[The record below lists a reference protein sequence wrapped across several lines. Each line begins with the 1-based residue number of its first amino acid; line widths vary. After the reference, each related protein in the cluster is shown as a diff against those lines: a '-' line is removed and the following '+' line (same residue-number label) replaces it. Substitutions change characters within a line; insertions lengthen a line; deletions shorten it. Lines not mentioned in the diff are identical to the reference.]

1 MGSELN
7 ELNDLLKGEHHAP
20 DKRAPA
26 AAAGAGVSGLN
37 QLSDAAAEIEVKPP
51 AAQAAEPAAA
61 PVVVTATAA
70 RSPPTLA
77 LPSQG
82 HSQEQLVE
90 AAQPMQFQQPSQP
103 DIPPPAI
110 PESQGASQQVQINA
124 EDAKNVLLGTNGL
137 DTMQPYFM
145 NLMAANGF
153 AGMNPMGVGM
163 GDYMTYASLA
173 GYAPPEDD
181 TQQLPS
187 RVSKGKKQTRR
198 GPMDEMRQL
207 IRILVKILPHSINL
221 VGNTEEAGGG
231 NRISED
237 QIKSYLE
244 ATLGEAPQPA
254 WGVPT
259 SGWNGYLAELFSWAT
274 GKVVTGEECKR
285 VARREP
291 GRSWE
296 ALECELDA
304 IGVHP
309 SCWPLPLS
317 LATIRKAEEKPIPIE
332 VPKVPAV
339 KRLSAAGED
348 GGAAGATTT
357 GGTVVNKRARS
368 AIERDLNKM
377 DENDVWRFIND
388 ALKIAENKL
397 GTGYDQQLIHA
408 AKMNAKNKMDDLL
421 GIGGG
426 AAAAAAAGGM
436 GTMYPYLPVMT
447 GQIDPSILNTLMQ
460 SGTIPGFD
468 ANDPDQAAALAAA
481 AAATG
486 MDGSNFAAAANANAV
501 SGGAGSAPPAKRV
514 KQEGGEAAEG
524 VPAASEAGA
533 VTGAQL
539 GTLPMQPPLNVPNIQ
554 NLAAYIPN
562 NLQNLAAYIPSLNA
576 SIPMAAP
583 EVANGAPA
591 PGQPEQPKQ
600 D

>member
-1 MGSELN
+1 
-7 ELNDLLKGEHHAP
+7 
-20 DKRAPA
+20 
-26 AAAGAGVSGLN
+26 
-37 QLSDAAAEIEVKPP
+37 
-51 AAQAAEPAAA
+51 
-61 PVVVTATAA
+61 
-70 RSPPTLA
+70 LA

-82 HSQEQLVE
+82 YSQEQLIE

-103 DIPPPAI
+103 DIPPPVI
-110 PESQGASQQVQINA
+110 PESQGASQPVQINA
-124 EDAKNVLLGTNGL
+124 EDAKNALLGTNGI
-137 DTMQPYFM
+137 DISQPYFM
-145 NLMAANGF
+145 NLMAAGGAF
-153 AGMNPMGVGM
+153 GGINPMGVGM
-163 GDYMTYASLA
+163 GDYMTYAGLG

-181 TQQLPS
+181 SQQLPT

-221 VGNTEEAGGG
+221 ISNTEEAGGG

-244 ATLGEAPQPA
+244 AALGEAPQPA

-296 ALECELDA
+296 ALESELDN

-309 SCWPLPLS
+309 SCWPLPLT
-317 LATIRKAEEKPIPIE
+317 LAKIRKAEEKPVPIE
-332 VPKVPAV
+332 VPKAPTV
-339 KRLSAAGED
+339 KRSSAAGED
-348 GGAAGATTT
+348 GGAAVATTT

-377 DENDVWRFIND
+377 NENDVWRFIND
-388 ALKIAENKL
+388 ALKIAENKT
-397 GTGYDQQLIHA
+397 GTGYDQQLIHT
-408 AKMNAKNKMDDLL
+408 AKMNAKNKIDELF
-421 GIGGG
+421 GISGG
-426 AAAAAAAGGM
+426 AGAGGM

-447 GQIDPSILNTLMQ
+447 GQIDPNLLNSLMQ

-468 ANDPDQAAALAAA
+468 ANDPNQAAALAAA

-486 MDGSNFAAAANANAV
+486 MDGSNFAAAANAV
-501 SGGAGSAPPAKRV
+501 SGGVAPPPAKRV
-514 KQEGGEAAEG
+514 KQEEGGEAAEDI
-524 VPAASEAGA
+524 PAGLDAGA

-539 GTLPMQPPLNVPNIQ
+539 GTLPMQPPPLNVPNIH

-562 NLQNLAAYIPSLNA
+562 NFQNLAACIPSLNV
-576 SIPMAAP
+576 SMPMAAP
-583 EVANGAPA
+583 EVANGAA
-591 PGQPEQPKQ
+591 GQPEQPKQ

>member
-7 ELNDLLKGEHHAP
+7 ELNDLLKGEHHAAN
-20 DKRAPA
+20 KGAPEA

-37 QLSDAAAEIEVKPP
+37 QLSDAAAAAEIEVKPP
-51 AAQAAEPAAA
+51 AAQAAQPVAA

-70 RSPPTLA
+70 RSPASLA

-82 HSQEQLVE
+82 YSQEQLIE

-103 DIPPPAI
+103 DIPPPII
-110 PESQGASQQVQINA
+110 PESQGASQPVQINA
-124 EDAKNVLLGTNGL
+124 EDAKNALLGSNGI
-137 DTMQPYFM
+137 DITQPYFM
-145 NLMAANGF
+145 NLMAAGGF
-153 AGMNPMGVGM
+153 GGLNPMGVGM

-173 GYAPPEDD
+173 GFAPPEDD
-181 TQQLPS
+181 TQQLPA

-207 IRILVKILPHSINL
+207 IRILVKIFPHSINL
-221 VGNTEEAGGG
+221 ISNTEEAGGG

-244 ATLGEAPQPA
+244 AALGEAPQPA

-296 ALECELDA
+296 ALESELHN

-309 SCWPLPLS
+309 SCWPLPLT
-317 LATIRKAEEKPIPIE
+317 LAKIRKAEEKPVPIDI
-332 VPKVPAV
+332 PKVPAV
-339 KRLSAAGED
+339 KRSSAAGED
-348 GGAAGATTT
+348 GGAGGATTT

-388 ALKIAENKL
+388 ALKIAENKT
-397 GTGYDQQLIHA
+397 GTGYDQQLIHT
-408 AKMNAKNKMDDLL
+408 AKVNAKNKIDEML
-421 GIGGG
+421 GANG
-426 AAAAAAAGGM
+426 AAAGGM
-436 GTMYPYLPVMT
+436 GSMYPYIPVMA
-447 GQIDPSILNTLMQ
+447 GQIDPSILNSLMQ
-460 SGTIPGFD
+460 NGTIPGFD
-468 ANDPDQAAALAAA
+468 PNDPNQAAALAAA

-486 MDGSNFAAAANANAV
+486 MDGSNFAAAANAAA
-501 SGGAGSAPPAKRV
+501 GGGVPPPAKRV

-524 VPAASEAGA
+524 TPAALEAGA
-533 VTGAQL
+533 VAAAQL
-539 GTLPMQPPLNVPNIQ
+539 GTLPMQLPPLNVPNIH
-554 NLAAYIPN
+554 NLASYIPN
-562 NLQNLAAYIPSLNA
+562 NLQNLAACIPSLNV
-576 SIPMAAP
+576 SMPMAAP